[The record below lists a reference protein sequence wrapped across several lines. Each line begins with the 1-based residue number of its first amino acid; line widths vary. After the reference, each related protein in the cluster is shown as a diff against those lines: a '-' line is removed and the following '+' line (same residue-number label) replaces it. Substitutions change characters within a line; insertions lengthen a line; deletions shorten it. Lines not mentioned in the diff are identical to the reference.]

1 MEQLRGLLLTL
12 IQLAENE
19 VLRDE
24 GEAYAREL
32 DDAGADVT
40 NVRYNGT
47 IHDFALLNAL
57 LDVPSTGTALRQ
69 AATDLATT
77 SADVMARLAL
87 DQPSDYR
94 GHDRTDPNRASRGD
108 NDSVTRAVGPTSL
121 VLT

>member
-1 MEQLRGLLLTL
+1 M
-12 IQLAENE
+12 
-19 VLRDE
+19 
-24 GEAYAREL
+24 
-32 DDAGADVT
+32 T

-94 GHDRTDPNRASRGD
+94 GHDRTDPNRHRGEIM
-108 NDSVTRAVGPTSL
+108 TP
-121 VLT
+121 